1 MSWLKSRL
9 VEVRER
15 PFLAVL
21 AASLIVVMVLRTSA
35 QNGSRWDSIL
45 AGAAWILVVAC
56 AVVALLGG
64 SRGDKSVDE

>member
-1 MSWLKSRL
+1 MAWLKSRL

-21 AASLIVVMVLRTSA
+21 VASLIVVMALRTPA

-45 AGAAWILVVAC
+45 AGAAWILVVVC